1 MIIDTIFSNLIHN
14 NEYARKVIPFLKD
27 EYFDNRLDKFL
38 FRLIK
43 DYSDKFNNIPS
54 KAALKVELEN
64 ASGLNDDEH
73 KTLSSKVVSI
83 EEAVVDEDWLLIET
97 EKFCQDRAV
106 YNAIMKSI
114 EVFDGRAKDTD
125 KGSIPKLLSDAL
137 AVSFDSHIGH
147 DFFADQDSRY
157 DFYHKKEKKIPF
169 DLDYFNRITKGG
181 LACKTLNVALAGTG
195 VGKSLFMCHCAAG
208 NLTKGNNVL
217 YITLEMSEEKIA
229 ERIDANLL
237 NITIDELM
245 VLPKDTYQKKL
256 SRIQSN
262 TPGKLVIK
270 EYPTA
275 AASTMHFRHL
285 LNELKLKKKFVP
297 EIIYV
302 DYLNICGSSRL
313 KYGQNV
319 NSYTYVKAIA
329 EELRGLAVEF
339 DVPIVTA
346 TQTTRSGYTNSDLG
360 LEDTSES
367 FGLPATADFMFALIS
382 SEELQDLG
390 QMLVK
395 QLKNRYSDPTFN
407 RRFIVGVDRAK
418 MKLYDVEQH
427 AQDDIVDDTPIFDS
441 TETGKR
447 LGSEKKFNKS
457 VFEEFS

>member
-1 MIIDTIFSNLIHN
+1 MIIETIFANLIHN

-27 EYFDNRLDKFL
+27 EYFDSRLDKFL
-38 FRLIK
+38 FKLIRE
-43 DYSDKFNNIPS
+43 YSDKYNTIPT
-54 KAALKVELEN
+54 KVALGVEVEN

-73 KTLSSKVVSI
+73 KTLSNKIKSI
-83 EEAVVDEDWLLIET
+83 EEAVVDEEWLLNET

-114 EVFDGRAKDTD
+114 EVFDGRAKDAD

-147 DFFADQDSRY
+147 DFFEDLDNRY
-157 DFYHKKEKKIPF
+157 EFYHKKEHRIPF

-181 LACKTLNVALAGTG
+181 LPRKTLNVALAGTG

-208 NLTKGNNVL
+208 NLTKGHNVL
-217 YITLEMSEEKIA
+217 YITMEMSEEKIA

-237 NITIDELM
+237 NTTIDELM

-275 AASTMHFRHL
+275 TASTMHFRHL

-339 DVPIVTA
+339 NVPIVTA

-382 SEELQDLG
+382 SEELQDMG

-427 AQDDIVDDTPIFDS
+427 AQDDIVDDTPVFDA

-447 LGSEKKFNKS
+447 MGSEKKFNKS

>member
-137 AVSFDSHIGH
+137 AVSFASHIGH

-169 DLDYFNRITKGG
+169 DLDYFNRITKGF
-181 LACKTLNVALAGTG
+181 TNGT
-195 VGKSLFMCHCAAG
+195 
-208 NLTKGNNVL
+208 
-217 YITLEMSEEKIA
+217 
-229 ERIDANLL
+229 RIC
-237 NITIDELM
+237 
-245 VLPKDTYQKKL
+245 
-256 SRIQSN
+256 S
-262 TPGKLVIK
+262 
-270 EYPTA
+270 
-275 AASTMHFRHL
+275 
-285 LNELKLKKKFVP
+285 
-297 EIIYV
+297 
-302 DYLNICGSSRL
+302 
-313 KYGQNV
+313 
-319 NSYTYVKAIA
+319 
-329 EELRGLAVEF
+329 
-339 DVPIVTA
+339 
-346 TQTTRSGYTNSDLG
+346 
-360 LEDTSES
+360 
-367 FGLPATADFMFALIS
+367 
-382 SEELQDLG
+382 
-390 QMLVK
+390 
-395 QLKNRYSDPTFN
+395 
-407 RRFIVGVDRAK
+407 
-418 MKLYDVEQH
+418 
-427 AQDDIVDDTPIFDS
+427 
-441 TETGKR
+441 
-447 LGSEKKFNKS
+447 
-457 VFEEFS
+457 